1 MSVPERYSTRLFS
14 LLPAELVAL
23 LRQMDNEFICLAAQL
38 HTTYEQL
45 KVLKA
50 RYLRNIRA
58 LSGDT
63 RNPFAEVEAS
73 SLKLRQL
80 DGIMDN
86 GVPGLRKP
94 TSKTPYGPSPFTS
107 LSISPMFPL
116 TALGTQPNPSTVIP
130 QATSLSFL
138 TPSTLPSSSVGLGF
152 GLGTSV
158 TKSRE
163 FHNKLCLLHR
173 LPSCRFHPFARTLK
187 LCGRDI
193 PSSIIPPPYVLN
205 QKATVPNV
213 PIIHSF
219 ESIEQL
225 RHAGSIVHQ
234 LFEELRQFL
243 KPGLTTQD
251 VDNFIFAA
259 CIAKHVYP
267 SPLGYCGFP
276 KSVCTSV
283 NEVACHGIPSVEQSL
298 RAGDLLSVD
307 ISIFTG
313 TVHGDACRS
322 YVLSDA
328 SDQVDVLH
336 SDPSKY
342 DPETDS
348 ARFLCAVAEN
358 CCAAGTRICS
368 PGTPYAEIATSI
380 CKVADLYGC
389 SVVPGIRG
397 HGLADFLHGPPE
409 IIHSVNELQSTDT
422 GTLGYMKSGH
432 VFTIEPCLALSKSTG
447 GRRNRYCLSP
457 VHPVVLDDGWT
468 VVTLNRSLTA
478 QFENTVLI
486 TDSGHDVLT

>member
-1 MSVPERYSTRLFS
+1 MADLFVINSGISRLHSQHLFVV
-14 LLPAELVAL
+14 LFFNDAYQDPAN
-23 LRQMDNEFICLAAQL
+23 R
-38 HTTYEQL
+38 
-45 KVLKA
+45 
-50 RYLRNIRA
+50 
-58 LSGDT
+58 
-63 RNPFAEVEAS
+63 
-73 SLKLRQL
+73 
-80 DGIMDN
+80 
-86 GVPGLRKP
+86 
-94 TSKTPYGPSPFTS
+94 
-107 LSISPMFPL
+107 
-116 TALGTQPNPSTVIP
+116 
-130 QATSLSFL
+130 
-138 TPSTLPSSSVGLGF
+138 
-152 GLGTSV
+152 
-158 TKSRE
+158 
-163 FHNKLCLLHR
+163 KLCLLHR
-173 LPSCRFHPFARTLK
+173 LTSCRFHPFARTLK

-205 QKATVPNV
+205 EKVTVPNV
-213 PIIHSF
+213 PLVHSS

-328 SDQVDVLH
+328 SDHVDVLH

-342 DPETDS
+342 DPETDP

-358 CCAAGTRICS
+358 CCAAGTRICL
-368 PGTPYAEIATSI
+368 PGTPYAEIATTI

-409 IIHSVNELQSTDT
+409 IIHSVNELRSTDT
-422 GTLGYMKSGH
+422 ETLGCMKSGH
-432 VFTIEPCLALSKSTG
+432 VFTIEPCLALSKSTD
-447 GRRNRYCLSP
+447 GRKNRYCPSP